1 MPKQVDHE
9 SRRRQIADAVCQLAD
24 ESGLEGV
31 TLRDVA
37 GRAQVSMGAVQRC
50 FGTKEEMLVFALG
63 QIGERVAT
71 RVSARLT
78 ASPAQSA
85 RTALGHAATE
95 VSLVHEEHRAEARV
109 WLAFVAQAAV
119 SPPLAGILRTNY
131 AHLQVLF
138 ARLIAEASDTPD
150 PDPRGPHPPRP
161 GRRPHHPRPDRPPLP
176 RRGAGRPGRPA
187 PPPLERAGA
196 LSGPCDPPHTRRALS
211 SHRRPSQTV
220 GDPGPVRPA
229 QGPPGV
235 ARWSV
240 NGKSRGRGPRARV
253 DRAASP
259 GDDGREVR

>member
-63 QIGERVAT
+63 QIGERVAA

-138 ARLIAEASDTPD
+138 ARLIAEASGTPD
-150 PDPRGPHPPRP
+150 PDRAARTLLALADGLTTHVLI
-161 GRRPHHPRPDRPPLP
+161 GHLS
-176 RRGAGRPGRPA
+176 PA
-187 PPPLERAGA
+187 EALDVLDGQLHRLWNERAHRA
-196 LSGPCDPPHTRRALS
+196 DPATHNT
-211 SHRRPSQTV
+211 
-220 GDPGPVRPA
+220 A
-229 QGPPGV
+229 QGTFKPPQ
-235 ARWSV
+235 AEP
-240 NGKSRGRGPRARV
+240 NRG
-253 DRAASP
+253 
-259 GDDGREVR
+259 